1 MGCEGVLTQSIDNNG
16 VPNYFTIREWAK
28 QDSNSEDRAIF
39 WLENNLLKY
48 KQFIFKDAKTTC
60 IPDIQNWQKLTVNMT
75 YDQVRTILE
84 CGDGTLQMLYTT
96 SDDASALQSV
106 YTWKNVLMD
115 DNGNLPIGG
124 ISYQFGFVGGK
135 LQEKEYTNS
144 TQPFSTCTPTE
155 IGLNNI
161 SIGKS
166 WTSIENQQAM
176 GCSPSLSYALVNIN
190 GGAVKQYSWGTLVK
204 DAVTTRAY
212 VSVDAE
218 GIVRGK
224 YISLTPPTSK

>member
-1 MGCEGVLTQSIDNNG
+1 
-16 VPNYFTIREWAK
+16 
-28 QDSNSEDRAIF
+28 
-39 WLENNLLKY
+39 
-48 KQFIFKDAKTTC
+48 
-60 IPDIQNWQKLTVNMT
+60 
-75 YDQVRTILE
+75 
-84 CGDGTLQMLYTT
+84 
-96 SDDASALQSV
+96 
-106 YTWKNVLMD
+106 
-115 DNGNLPIGG
+115 
-124 ISYQFGFVGGK
+124 
-135 LQEKEYTNS
+135 
-144 TQPFSTCTPTE
+144 
-155 IGLNNI
+155 LNNI